1 MSSSQSK
8 PRQTGTEVYDRAV
21 ELMAARGY
29 HGTSLRTV
37 AGAVGVQMSSLYYY
51 FPSKQALLMEIMRRT
66 LTDIIAEVKTA
77 IADAEGPAAKFEA
90 GIRAHVEFHANRR
103 LEILITDSELRALEP
118 KNRPKIVK
126 LRDRYGK
133 IFIEILEDGCDQG
146 VFDVPDTR
154 VAMSA
159 LLLMTSD
166 VVTWYHPEGRL
177 TIPEIADQYVRLC
190 LHGVG
195 AHQAV
200 QTV

>member
-1 MSSSQSK
+1 
-8 PRQTGTEVYDRAV
+8 VYARAV

-37 AGAVGVQMSSLYYY
+37 ASAVGVQMASLYYY
-51 FPSKQALLMEIMRRT
+51 FPSKQELLMEIMRRT
-66 LTDIIAEVKTA
+66 LTDIIAEIGAAVEQ
-77 IADAEGPAAKFEA
+77 AEGPTAKFEA

-103 LEILITDSELRALEP
+103 LEVLITDSELRALEP
-118 KNRPKIVK
+118 RNRVKIVK

-133 IFIEILEDGCDQG
+133 IFLDILEDGCEQK

-166 VVTWYHPEGRL
+166 VVMWYRPEGRFTL
-177 TIPEIADQYVRLC
+177 TEIAEQYVRLC
-190 LHGVG
+190 M
-195 AHQAV
+195 QAV
-200 QTV
+200 RAA